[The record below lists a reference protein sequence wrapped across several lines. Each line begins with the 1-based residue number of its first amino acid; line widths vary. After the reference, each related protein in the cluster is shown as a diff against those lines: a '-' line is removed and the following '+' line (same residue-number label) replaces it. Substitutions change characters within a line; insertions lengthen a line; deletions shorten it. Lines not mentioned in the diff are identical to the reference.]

1 MDEFLNKNKVGL
13 PEIQQWVEDKMPDI
27 VKDLTHICRI
37 RSVAETEA
45 VQCPPYGKGCLEVLE
60 EMLHMG
66 EENGFSTRNYDNYV
80 GKISYDTSEQK
91 ESIGI
96 WAHLDVVDEGE
107 GWDYEPYVPVVKDG
121 YFIARGC
128 QDNKSSAI
136 MGLYVLKYMKE
147 HHIRLEHGLEL
158 YLGTCEEQGMFDLDY
173 YCDNYECP
181 ALSLVPDSGFLYAAA
196 REDPLMLN

>member
-91 ESIGI
+91 KVSVYGLI
-96 WAHLDVVDEGE
+96 WMWWTKGRAGTMTLCPGGE
-107 GWDYEPYVPVVKDG
+107 GRLFYC
-121 YFIARGC
+121 A
-128 QDNKSSAI
+128 
-136 MGLYVLKYMKE
+136 GLP
-147 HHIRLEHGLEL
+147 G
-158 YLGTCEEQGMFDLDY
+158 
-173 YCDNYECP
+173 
-181 ALSLVPDSGFLYAAA
+181 
-196 REDPLMLN
+196 

>member
-91 ESIGI
+91 KYRYMAQSGCGGRRVG
-96 WAHLDVVDEGE
+96 L
-107 GWDYEPYVPVVKDG
+107 DYEPYVPVVKDG
-121 YFIARGC
+121 YFIAR
-128 QDNKSSAI
+128 
-136 MGLYVLKYMKE
+136 
-147 HHIRLEHGLEL
+147 
-158 YLGTCEEQGMFDLDY
+158 
-173 YCDNYECP
+173 
-181 ALSLVPDSGFLYAAA
+181 AA
-196 REDPLMLN
+196 RIIRAPPLWDFMY